1 MRVQLKLDFY
11 WMEPALVGACVLQVA
26 PAIKE
31 VMQQKGDAMI
41 GFQPLGD
48 MPNFFRIV
56 FAGAK
61 LLQDCNLDALLQ
73 RMDVYGQ
80 HLFPA

>member
-1 MRVQLKLDFY
+1 M
-11 WMEPALVGACVLQVA
+11 LQVA

-31 VMQQKGDAMI
+31 LMQEAGDAMI

-48 MPNFFRIV
+48 APNFFRLV

-61 LLQDCNLDALLQ
+61 LLQECNLEGLLQ
-73 RMDVYGQ
+73 RINTYGEY
-80 HLFPA
+80 LFPAEFADK

>member
-1 MRVQLKLDFY
+1 M
-11 WMEPALVGACVLQVA
+11 LQVA

-31 VMQQKGDAMI
+31 LMQEAGDAMI

-48 MPNFFRIV
+48 APNFFRLV

-61 LLQDCNLDALLQ
+61 LLQECNLEGLLQ
-73 RMDVYGQ
+73 QIDTYGEY
-80 HLFPA
+80 LFPAEFADK